1 MEKIFNLDKINDLE
15 VKATEIANLLEMAK
29 SYCYAKLDTSLEIT
43 VLYTAIN
50 QILAMQKEVM
60 NDLDNMQL
68 CQV

>member
-29 SYCYAKLDTSLEIT
+29 GYCYAKLDTSLEIT